1 MRNKI
6 SLCIIAGNVEQH
18 IGRFLDHF
26 QGVAD
31 EVIVVRATGCQVES
45 DKTSSIAK
53 DRGCITGEYWNDPKN
68 QWPHVDDFAA
78 ARNKACDMATGDWL
92 MWADTDDII
101 TPESVAQ
108 IRRLV
113 DDLEGSDIDGVLM
126 RYVIPEDGVIN
137 WRERLWRKGKAR
149 WTHPIHECLKFAP
162 ESKQIKFDGAEIVHA
177 SDKRSAS
184 RDERNLRILE
194 SIHED
199 KRTIS
204 QRFHVFQSLIALDRN
219 DEAIPKAI
227 EFIGLEGVGKNER
240 YEAFFQ
246 LARLADNSEMKKSML
261 LQALAV
267 DPTRRE
273 AYGELALANI
283 PDAPESSLG
292 WTDAM
297 MALSVPQDAP
307 WNLRRAYYGQLGI
320 GLRGMALRANDRRE
334 EADALET
341 NHFIRNGAKI
351 SLLHATRGRPA
362 MAWRT
367 RMEWLRAAANPDSIE
382 HIFAIDATDPSSF
395 LLANTRSV
403 IVRGDGGP
411 VDAWNV
417 AAAKS
422 SGQILVQ
429 LSDDWESFPGWDLAI
444 IEAIGDTSKSAVL
457 AVSDGH
463 RKDDLLCMA
472 ILTRAR
478 FLQQKH
484 MFDPSFFSMCSDDWF
499 CHCAKED
506 GVIIDARDRITFEHI
521 HPIHG
526 KGVWDETYARSNA
539 QHRYATG
546 QKILKRLKS
555 GIKYYGQLWQDF
567 EAELILEKRG
577 INCGRYLDI
586 GAFDGV
592 TFSNTKRFEDK
603 GWEGI
608 CVEPIS
614 TSFQKLEK
622 GRSSI
627 NVNVAIGPN
636 HGRVLMETCDL
647 NDGIFHGDAL
657 ATIGKITDPRF
668 SGLKTRSE
676 DVSVV
681 SAESVIPEGWEK
693 IELIA
698 IDCEGCDLDALSTI
712 DLKRRDPELIII
724 ENGSDGDAISSY
736 LNVFGYSEEFA
747 NGQDSFYTK
756 RQHQP

>member
-6 SLCIIAGNVEQH
+6 SLCVIAGNVEQH

-31 EVIVVRATGCQVES
+31 EVIVVRAIGNQQP
-45 DKTSSIAK
+45 DKTLEIAES
-53 DRGCITGEYWNDPKN
+53 RGCKTGEYWNNTVARGLSDNELKRASN
-68 QWPHVDDFAA
+68 AAKWPHVDDFAA
-78 ARNKACDMATGDWL
+78 ARNTACDIATGDWL

-137 WRERLWRKGKAR
+137 WRERLWRNGKAR
-149 WTHPIHECLKFAP
+149 WTHPIHECLEFDP

-194 SIHED
+194 SISED

-246 LARLADNSEMKKSML
+246 LARLAENSEMKKSML

-267 DPTRRE
+267 DPIRRE

-334 EADALET
+334 EADALEA
-341 NHFIRNGAKI
+341 NHFVKNGAKI
-351 SLLHATRGRPA
+351 SLIHATRGRPA

-367 RMEWLRAAANPDSIE
+367 RMEWLRSAANPDAIE

-403 IVRGDGGP
+403 IVRGNGGP

-417 AAAKS
+417 AASKS

-429 LSDDWESFPGWDLAI
+429 LSDDWLPFQGWDAAI
-444 IEAIGDTSKSAVL
+444 IDVIGDTSKPAVL

-478 FLQQKH
+478 LNQQKH
-484 MFDPSFFSMCSDDWF
+484 LFHPEFFSMFSDNWF
-499 CHCAKED
+499 SRQAFAD
-506 GVIIDARDRITFEHI
+506 GVVIDARDRITFEHI
-521 HPIHG
+521 HPAFG
-526 KGVWDETYARSNA
+526 KAEMDDTYARSNA
-539 QHRYATG
+539 PFYYRSG
-546 QKILKRLKS
+546 EGIMRRLNE
-555 GIKYYGQLWQDF
+555 GIKVSTDVDGWCDYRDFYSYVAQAIPEGAEIVEIGSWQGQSIVHLCQRLQDLGKAATVNCVDTWMGEQNQPSHLQVVDEHGGSILGKF
-567 EAELILEKRG
+567 TENIEAAKVAGMIK
-577 INCGRYLDI
+577 
-586 GAFDGV
+586 V
-592 TFSNTKRFEDK
+592 T
-603 GWEGI
+603 
-608 CVEPIS
+608 V
-614 TSFQKLEK
+614 
-622 GRSSI
+622 
-627 NVNVAIGPN
+627 
-636 HGRVLMETCDL
+636 
-647 NDGIFHGDAL
+647 GD
-657 ATIGKITDPRF
+657 
-668 SGLKTRSE
+668 
-676 DVSVV
+676 
-681 SAESVIPEGWEK
+681 SAESASQFKDGSMDFIFIDAAHDYDSVVKDLAAWWPKLKEGGIFAGHDYPWHEVEK
-693 IELIA
+693 AVNEHA
-698 IDCEGCDLDALSTI
+698 S
-712 DLKRRDPELIII
+712 
-724 ENGSDGDAISSY
+724 
-736 LNVFGYSEEFA
+736 A
-747 NGQDSFYTK
+747 NGYEVTPVGRCWIK
-756 RQHQP
+756 KP

>member
-6 SLCIIAGNVEQH
+6 SLCVIAGNVEQH

-31 EVIVVRATGCQVES
+31 EVIVVSAIGNLDPDWTLANAKKAGC
-45 DKTSSIAK
+45 KTDVYLNKHI
-53 DRGCITGEYWNDPKN
+53 GERSH
-68 QWPHVDDFAA
+68 WPHVDDFAA
-78 ARNKACDMATGDWL
+78 ARNMACDMATGDWL

-149 WTHPIHECLKFAP
+149 WTHPIHECLEFAP

-194 SIHED
+194 SIPED

-341 NHFIRNGAKI
+341 NHFVKNGAKI
-351 SLLHATRGRPA
+351 SLIHATRGRPA

-367 RMEWLRAAANPDSIE
+367 RMEWLRAAVNPDAIE

-403 IVRGDGGP
+403 IVRGNGGP

-417 AAAKS
+417 AASKS

-429 LSDDWESFPGWDLAI
+429 LSDDWLPFQGWDAAI
-444 IEAIGDTSKSAVL
+444 IDAIGDASKPAVL

-478 FLQQKH
+478 LNQQKH
-484 MFDPSFFSMCSDDWF
+484 LFHPEFFSMFSDNWF
-499 CHCAKED
+499 SRQAFAD
-506 GVIIDARDRITFEHI
+506 GVVIDARDRITFEHV
-521 HPIHG
+521 HPAFG
-526 KGVWDETYARSNA
+526 KAEMDDIYARSNA
-539 QHRYATG
+539 PFYYRSG
-546 QKILKRLKS
+546 EGVMRRLNE
-555 GIKYYGQLWQDF
+555 GIKVSTDVDGWCDYRDFYSYVAQTIPEGAEIVEIGSWQGQSIVHLCQRLQDLGKAATVNCVDTWKGEQNQPSHLQVVDKHGGSILGKF
-567 EAELILEKRG
+567 TENIEAAKVAGMIK
-577 INCGRYLDI
+577 
-586 GAFDGV
+586 V
-592 TFSNTKRFEDK
+592 T
-603 GWEGI
+603 
-608 CVEPIS
+608 V
-614 TSFQKLEK
+614 
-622 GRSSI
+622 
-627 NVNVAIGPN
+627 
-636 HGRVLMETCDL
+636 
-647 NDGIFHGDAL
+647 GD
-657 ATIGKITDPRF
+657 
-668 SGLKTRSE
+668 
-676 DVSVV
+676 
-681 SAESVIPEGWEK
+681 SAESASQFEDGSMDFIFIDAAHDYDSVVKDLAAWWPKLKEGGIFAGHDYPWHEVEK
-693 IELIA
+693 AVNEHA
-698 IDCEGCDLDALSTI
+698 S
-712 DLKRRDPELIII
+712 
-724 ENGSDGDAISSY
+724 
-736 LNVFGYSEEFA
+736 A
-747 NGQDSFYTK
+747 NGYEVTPAGRCWIK
-756 RQHQP
+756 KL

>member
-6 SLCIIAGNVEQH
+6 SLCVIAGNVEQH

-31 EVIVVRATGCQVES
+31 EVIVVRAIGNQDPDGTLE
-45 DKTSSIAK
+45 IAK
-53 DRGCITGEYWNDPKN
+53 SKGCVIHKHYNLSQD
-68 QWPHVDDFAA
+68 WPHVEDFAA
-78 ARNKACDMATGDWL
+78 ARNHACDQATGDWL

-149 WTHPIHECLKFAP
+149 WTHPIHECLEFDP

-194 SIHED
+194 SISED

-267 DPTRRE
+267 DPIRRE

-341 NHFIRNGAKI
+341 NHFVKNGAKI
-351 SLLHATRGRPA
+351 SLIHATRGRPA
-362 MAWRT
+362 MAWRRNRAYLRNRRDRPVIVLARKYPERDRSRKWRAGR
-367 RMEWLRAAANPDSIE
+367 RMER
-382 HIFAIDATDPSSF
+382 
-395 LLANTRSV
+395 R
-403 IVRGDGGP
+403 
-411 VDAWNV
+411 
-417 AAAKS
+417 
-422 SGQILVQ
+422 
-429 LSDDWESFPGWDLAI
+429 
-444 IEAIGDTSKSAVL
+444 
-457 AVSDGH
+457 
-463 RKDDLLCMA
+463 
-472 ILTRAR
+472 
-478 FLQQKH
+478 
-484 MFDPSFFSMCSDDWF
+484 
-499 CHCAKED
+499 
-506 GVIIDARDRITFEHI
+506 RI
-521 HPIHG
+521 
-526 KGVWDETYARSNA
+526 
-539 QHRYATG
+539 
-546 QKILKRLKS
+546 
-555 GIKYYGQLWQDF
+555 
-567 EAELILEKRG
+567 
-577 INCGRYLDI
+577 
-586 GAFDGV
+586 
-592 TFSNTKRFEDK
+592 
-603 GWEGI
+603 
-608 CVEPIS
+608 
-614 TSFQKLEK
+614 
-622 GRSSI
+622 
-627 NVNVAIGPN
+627 
-636 HGRVLMETCDL
+636 
-647 NDGIFHGDAL
+647 
-657 ATIGKITDPRF
+657 
-668 SGLKTRSE
+668 
-676 DVSVV
+676 
-681 SAESVIPEGWEK
+681 
-693 IELIA
+693 
-698 IDCEGCDLDALSTI
+698 
-712 DLKRRDPELIII
+712 
-724 ENGSDGDAISSY
+724 
-736 LNVFGYSEEFA
+736 
-747 NGQDSFYTK
+747 
-756 RQHQP
+756 